1 MNTCHLKSLS
11 VILAAASIL
20 TPIAGICAGPVP
32 PQVRVAIADV
42 NLSSPQG
49 IATVYTRLQQAATEV
64 CGQEPQIRELGQ
76 HAGWSKCVDTALDAA
91 VVQVRSIGLAALH
104 AKHVGK
110 TSPLLVA
117 KSAPEGR

>member
-20 TPIAGICAGPVP
+20 TPIAGICADPV
-32 PQVRVAIADV
+32 PQVRVTFADV

-49 IATVYTRLQQAATEV
+49 IATLYTRLQQAAAKV
-64 CGQEPQIRELGQ
+64 CGHEPQILDLSQ
-76 HAGWSKCVDTALDAA
+76 HAAWSKCVNTALDGA
-91 VVQVRSIGLAALH
+91 VVQVDSIGLAALH

-110 TSPLLVA
+110 GSPLLA
-117 KSAPEGR
+117 AGSAPEKR